1 MTRMRERSSRSGIG
15 IVAVLLGLVFAA
27 ALEGQAVDPPAAN
40 PAPISAPV
48 PAGPPASPQVPPP
61 AEGPLPAAD
70 AATPTTNPQAP
81 ATRNATETGG
91 LEPRVSPAATEPGQ
105 GDISEAPIQQVP
117 VPYLPKLSAWEH
129 QLEAY
134 RAAIKGELVTAL
146 EHYEQALVGEPDNLR
161 WGAEYRQVLIAAR
174 QGGRGEKFLEKL
186 ARDNPGAANLQLNL
200 GYFYVDQMPGSG
212 PLAAL
217 GLAGRAQRAFS
228 RSIEI
233 DPSWLAFYTR
243 GSSYVFWPPMMN
255 KTLLGIADLE
265 KAIELAG
272 LERRQKYHS
281 LAWTALG
288 DGFWRLGQRLEMR
301 ATWRRG
307 LELYPHAA
315 ELEKRL
321 SFEDRELDDFL
332 AGIYRPGQRIDTR
345 LEEIWQAM
353 REEAP

>member
-1 MTRMRERSSRSGIG
+1 MTRMRERSSRSGFG
-15 IVAVLLGLVFAA
+15 IVAMLFGLVLAA
-27 ALEGQAVDPPAAN
+27 PVGGQAVDPPAAN
-40 PAPISAPV
+40 PAPIAAPV
-48 PAGPPASPQVPPP
+48 PAAPPANPQVPPP
-61 AEGPLPAAD
+61 AREPLPAAD
-70 AATPTTNPQAP
+70 TATPTTKSRA
-81 ATRNATETGG
+81 ASTRNATESAAQR
-91 LEPRVSPAATEPGQ
+91 PRVSPEATEPGQ
-105 GDISEAPIQQVP
+105 GDLSEAPLQPVP
-117 VPYLPKLSAWEH
+117 VPYLPTLSAWEH

-134 RAAIKGELVTAL
+134 RAAAKGELETAL

-174 QGGRGEKFLEKL
+174 QGNRGEKFLEKL
-186 ARDNPGAANLQLNL
+186 ARDNPEAANLQLNL
-200 GYFYVDQMPGSG
+200 GYFYVDQMPGGG

-243 GSSYVFWPPMMN
+243 GSSFVYWPPVMN

-272 LERRQKYHS
+272 RERRQKYHS

-288 DGFWRLGQRLEMR
+288 DGFWRLGQRAEMR
-301 ATWRRG
+301 AAWRRG
-307 LELYPHAA
+307 RELYPHAA

-321 SFEDRELDDFL
+321 SLEDRELDDFL
-332 AGIYRPGQRIDTR
+332 AALYRPGQRIDTR
-345 LEEIWQAM
+345 LEEIWQAL